1 MVVEDG
7 TGLTDSNSYVSVVFA
22 DDYFSTRGVS
32 KWETLTQTEK
42 EQMLI
47 NATDYIDSIY
57 QWKGKKLNSSQAL
70 RFPRENLFDYEGGKI
85 EGVPTALKQATC
97 EAASLIANGT
107 ILFQTADSNGDV
119 VSEKIG
125 ELAFTYSKKTS
136 SAVTGITPYDSIN
149 TKLRGL
155 FIDPT
160 KNSFVSGKVAR
171 V

>member
-1 MVVEDG
+1 M
-7 TGLTDSNSYVSVVFA
+7 
-22 DDYFSTRGVS
+22 
-32 KWETLTQTEK
+32 
-42 EQMLI
+42 
-47 NATDYIDSIY
+47 
-57 QWKGKKLNSSQAL
+57 
-70 RFPRENLFDYEGGKI
+70 
-85 EGVPTALKQATC
+85 
-97 EAASLIANGT
+97 
-107 ILFQTADSNGDV
+107 QTADSNGDV